1 MREREELW
9 TSLESGAGL
18 EIKNRVGK
26 NDARLKGVGGAWEGR
41 GRSCGERA
49 GPIRDNG
56 RDRRKGKK
64 LGKSKGEVLEKRYG
78 SERRGWFGAG
88 GCERACVW

>member
-1 MREREELW
+1 MREWAELW

-26 NDARLKGVGGAWEGR
+26 NDARLKGVGGAWEGS

-56 RDRRKGKK
+56 
-64 LGKSKGEVLEKRYG
+64 
-78 SERRGWFGAG
+78 A
-88 GCERACVW
+88 

>member
-1 MREREELW
+1 MRERAELW

-26 NDARLKGVGGAWEGR
+26 NDARLKGVGEAWEGS
-41 GRSCGERA
+41 GRICGERA

-56 RDRRKGKK
+56 
-64 LGKSKGEVLEKRYG
+64 
-78 SERRGWFGAG
+78 A
-88 GCERACVW
+88 